1 MAERRFLDF
10 LDMIDGGGAGQ
21 MGDRFEGGGLLSTL
35 GNLVATPYGSEDERR
50 AAARRDFYSSQDIG
64 QPLNTTASMAA
75 PAVAMAPRP
84 NNSGMTPANAYVPT
98 PPPNN
103 SGMTPANAYVPTP
116 VSVPNNSGMNPA
128 NAYVPPQQY
137 SASGMNPANVYDGN
151 QERFA
156 RQLVEMIGP
165 DAAQNLMNSGMGEQA
180 YQAFV
185 ANGYNMPN
193 Y

>member
-75 PAVAMAPRP
+75 PAVAPVVRPQARPFEPNYSDRFAPIPAAAPSALPSTFYNNP
-84 NNSGMTPANAYVPT
+84 NFTA
-98 PPPNN
+98 PPPLDAA
-103 SGMTPANAYVPTP
+103 GQ
-116 VSVPNNSGMNPA
+116 
-128 NAYVPPQQY
+128 YVPPPAAAVPFEPNY
-137 SASGMNPANVYDGN
+137 SDRFEVPAPAALSFEQFVAGLGPVAQTASPGA
-151 QERFA
+151 
-156 RQLVEMIGP
+156 LK
-165 DAAQNLMNSGMGEQA
+165 QA
-180 YQAFV
+180 YVQHMQ
-185 ANGYNMPN
+185 GYG